1 MATAYLGAVKSR
13 GGNHARGG
21 QLNILNFVRHG
32 LALTAVVGLGAAQF
46 AFATPVT
53 LHPTGFANGSEQFD
67 VSVPTVVDPNP
78 LSTGAFT
85 GTIDPSVIPITFF
98 CFELTQSF
106 GFGNPYAYDDS
117 AVSGGKY
124 DTLAKL
130 FTEAF
135 TTSTISTLNSAA
147 FQLAVWEILEETTPG
162 SLSPGVNQGT
172 FYVTNDFG
180 NTTTVAAANA
190 LIAGLPASGTYVIH
204 LLHNAD
210 SQDFV
215 YGVNATLRKVPEPGP
230 LSLVAVALI
239 ALLAVRR
246 RGGAKPAA

>member
-1 MATAYLGAVKSR
+1 M
-13 GGNHARGG
+13 
-21 QLNILNFVRHG
+21 
-32 LALTAVVGLGAAQF
+32 
-46 AFATPVT
+46 
-53 LHPTGFANGSEQFD
+53 
-67 VSVPTVVDPNP
+67 
-78 LSTGAFT
+78 
-85 GTIDPSVIPITFF
+85 
-98 CFELTQSF
+98 
-106 GFGNPYAYDDS
+106 
-117 AVSGGKY
+117 
-124 DTLAKL
+124 

>member
-1 MATAYLGAVKSR
+1 
-13 GGNHARGG
+13 
-21 QLNILNFVRHG
+21 
-32 LALTAVVGLGAAQF
+32 
-46 AFATPVT
+46 
-53 LHPTGFANGSEQFD
+53 
-67 VSVPTVVDPNP
+67 
-78 LSTGAFT
+78 
-85 GTIDPSVIPITFF
+85 
-98 CFELTQSF
+98 
-106 GFGNPYAYDDS
+106 
-117 AVSGGKY
+117 
-124 DTLAKL
+124 
-130 FTEAF
+130 
-135 TTSTISTLNSAA
+135 
-147 FQLAVWEILEETTPG
+147 

>member
-1 MATAYLGAVKSR
+1 
-13 GGNHARGG
+13 
-21 QLNILNFVRHG
+21 LNILNFVRHG

-46 AFATPVT
+46 AFANPVT
-53 LHPTGFANGSEQFD
+53 LNPTGFANGSEQFN
-67 VSVPTVVDPNP
+67 VNVATVVDPNP

-85 GTIDPSVIPITFF
+85 GTIDPGAIPITFF

-106 GFGNPYAYDDS
+106 GFGSPYAYDDS
-117 AVSGGKY
+117 VQSGGKY
-124 DTLAKL
+124 DTLSEL

-162 SLSPGVNQGT
+162 SLSPGVNQGA
-172 FYVTNDFG
+172 FYVTNDHG

-204 LLHNAD
+204 LLHSETN
-210 SQDFV
+210 QDFV
-215 YGVNATLRKVPEPGP
+215 YGVNTTLFKVPEPGP
-230 LSLVAVALI
+230 LELVAVALI

-246 RGGAKPAA
+246 RVSAKPAA

>member
-1 MATAYLGAVKSR
+1 
-13 GGNHARGG
+13 
-21 QLNILNFVRHG
+21 LNILNFVRRG
-32 LALTAVVGLGAAQF
+32 LALTVVVGLGAAQF
-46 AFATPVT
+46 AFANPVT

-117 AVSGGKY
+117 VVSGGKY
-124 DTLAKL
+124 DTLSEL